1 VRFAICC
8 IPLVLSAG
16 CRPESSATD
25 ASTITV
31 FAAASTTDV
40 MRDIGTR
47 YEKET
52 GIHLVF
58 SFDSSSNLA
67 RQIRAGSPADI
78 FLSADEAWMDELAAA
93 GLLGANS
100 RFDLLANDLVMVAPV
115 SASRF
120 EVEFTPQF
128 DFAARLPQIRR
139 IAVGD
144 TDHVPAGRYAKQAL
158 ESLGWWKALQPRLI
172 PAKDVR
178 AALRLVEMGEA
189 DAGIVYSTDARASD
203 KVTVIT
209 RFPEDSHQPI
219 RYPVALCSES
229 DLARQF
235 IDFLRT
241 HEAAAAIF
249 EQAGFHVL
257 SSTKDGGG

>member
-8 IPLVLSAG
+8 IPLVVSAG
-16 CRPESSATD
+16 CRPGSAVND
-25 ASTITV
+25 AATITV

-40 MRDIGTR
+40 LREIGTR

-78 FLSADEAWMDELAAA
+78 FLSADETWMDDLAAA
-93 GLLGANS
+93 GVLRVDS
-100 RFDLLANDLVMVAPV
+100 RFDLFANDLVMIAPTL
-115 SASRF
+115 ATKF
-120 EVEFTPQF
+120 EVELTPQF
-128 DFAARLPQIRR
+128 DFATRLPQVQR

-144 TDHVPAGRYAKQAL
+144 PDHVPAGRYAKQAL
-158 ESLGWWKALQPRLI
+158 ESLGWWDSLRSRLI

-189 DAGIVYSTDARASD
+189 DAGIVYATDVRQSD
-203 KVTVIT
+203 EVTVVT
-209 RFPEDSHQPI
+209 RFPDDSHEPI
-219 RYPVALCSES
+219 RYPIALCSDSHE
-229 DLARQF
+229 AQQF
-235 IDFLRT
+235 LDFLRT
-241 HEAAAAIF
+241 HEAATTIF
-249 EQAGFHVL
+249 ERAGFHVL
-257 SSTKDGGG
+257 NSVKDGGG